1 MVVCSL
7 FMYIETG
14 SETVTKLFGLEIHMW
29 IYSRIQIISDFQN
42 QTAIVASIAAS
53 TQNDYDYFCSNYYYY
68 YYGSCLWIFAPN
80 EMGKFAFQ
88 INLLNVIKTVVVA
101 WVLTRLS
108 IAFSVALV
116 CHIFGVAWLFKYINT
131 HSQPAA
137 SHVHHAYEIRNRV

>member
-68 YYGSCLWIFAPN
+68 ESCLWIFAQN

-88 INLLNVIKTVVVA
+88 INLLNVIKTVVVV
-101 WVLTRLS
+101 WVLRLS
-108 IAFSVALV
+108 IALV
-116 CHIFGVAWLFKYINT
+116 CHMFGVAWLFKYINT